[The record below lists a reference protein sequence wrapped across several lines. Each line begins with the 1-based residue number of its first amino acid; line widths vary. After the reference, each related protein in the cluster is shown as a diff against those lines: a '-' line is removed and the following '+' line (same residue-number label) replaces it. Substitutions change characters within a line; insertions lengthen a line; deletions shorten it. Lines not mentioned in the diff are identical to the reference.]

1 MPPTVTGGKQVS
13 GQSQQSKTA
22 AINTQIRQMIL
33 RTALERKIQLPSPQI
48 STAQLAGTAP
58 IAIVPQPIG
67 IAKKFVIE
75 ILGTANNTDAANT
88 ANLSDFGLANLIGQV
103 VFEDTQGY
111 TRIQTTGWHLD
122 FLFRAKHRWGP
133 SRALLAT
140 SIVDSGNFGN
150 NFAILVAP
158 TGIAH
163 GTSAN
168 FRMVFEIPICY
179 SDEDLRGMVYLGL
192 VNAVSKLQ
200 IQLTTTPFA
209 AAGVDSTLAV
219 WKGAAGNIS
228 NVTINAYQ
236 VFLDQIPRDQA
247 GNPILPPLD
256 KATVYE
262 LKNTANSQ
270 AYQVG
275 IDNPI
280 SYSNFRR
287 FMSTFLI
294 YNNNPAADAGRTGG
308 TDTNYLALQSANV
321 TNIKKVDP
329 LELERESRILTSTD
343 FPPGVYYWSHRK
355 APIDTLNYGN
365 MQLILNPSV
374 AAAGAYGYVGWEDFG
389 ALSVLSGAGSL
400 AG

>member
-1 MPPTVTGGKQVS
+1 MAAGAAAS
-13 GQSQQSKTA
+13 GAMAGQQNISA
-22 AINTQIRQMIL
+22 VNRQIRQMIL
-33 RTALERKIQLPSPQI
+33 KTALERKIQLPSPQI
-48 STAQLAGTAP
+48 SALQLSGGAP
-58 IAIVPQPIG
+58 IAINPQPIG
-67 IAKKFVIE
+67 LVKKFVVE
-75 ILGTANNTDAANT
+75 ITGSANNTDGANV
-88 ANLSDFGLANLIGQV
+88 ANLSDFGLANLLSQV

-122 FLFRAKHRWGP
+122 FLFRAKHRWGA
-133 SRALLAT
+133 SRSLLAA
-140 SIVDSGNFGN
+140 SIADTGNFGN
-150 NFAILVAP
+150 NFAIITAP

-163 GTSAN
+163 GASAN
-168 FRMVFEIPICY
+168 FRMVFEIPISY
-179 SDEDLRGMVYLGL
+179 SDEDLRGAVYIGL

-200 IQLTTTPFA
+200 LTLNAAPFA
-209 AAGVDSTLAV
+209 AAGVDSTLAC
-219 WKGAAGNIS
+219 WKGAGGNIS
-228 NVTINAYQ
+228 NVAINIYQ
-236 VFLDQIPRDQA
+236 VFLDQLPRDKA
-247 GNPILPPLD
+247 NNPVLPPLD
-256 KATVYE
+256 KSTVYE

-287 FMSTFLI
+287 FMSTFLV
-294 YNNNPAADAGRTGG
+294 YNDNPAADAGRVGG
-308 TDTNYLALQSANV
+308 TDVNYLALQSANV

-329 LELERESRILTSTD
+329 LELERESRILTMTD

-365 MQLILNPSV
+365 MQLILNPSA

-389 ALSVLSGAGSL
+389 ALSVLQQAGSL

>member
-1 MPPTVTGGKQVS
+1 MPMTAGVTGAKTGA
-13 GQSQQSKTA
+13 QQSTSA
-22 AINTQIRQMIL
+22 LNQQIRQMIL

-48 STAQLAGTAP
+48 STQQLAGTAP
-58 IAIVPQPIG
+58 IAINPQPIG
-67 IAKKFVIE
+67 LVKKFVIE
-75 ILGTANNTDAANT
+75 ITGQANNTDAANT
-88 ANLSDFGLANLIGQV
+88 ANLSDFGLANLIGQLV
-103 VFEDTQGY
+103 YEDTQGY

-122 FLFRAKHRWGP
+122 FLFRAKHRTGA
-133 SRALLAT
+133 SRTLLAT
-140 SIVDSGNFGN
+140 AVADTGNFGN
-150 NFAILVAP
+150 NFAIITAP

-168 FRMVFEIPICY
+168 FRMVYEIPICY
-179 SDEDLRGMVYLGL
+179 SDEDLRGAVYLGL

-200 IQLTTTPFA
+200 LQLNSAPFA
-209 AAGVDSTLAV
+209 AAGVDSTLAC

-228 NVTINAYQ
+228 NVAINIYQ
-236 VFLDQIPRDQA
+236 VFLDQLPRDKA

-270 AYQVG
+270 AFQVG

-294 YNNNPAADAGRTGG
+294 YNSNPAADAGRTGG

-329 LELERESRILTSTD
+329 LELERESRVLTLTD
-343 FPPGVYYWSHRK
+343 FPPGTYYWSHRK

-365 MQLILNPSV
+365 MQLILNPSA
-374 AAAGAYGYVGWEDFG
+374 AAAGAYSYVGWEDFG
-389 ALSVLSGAGSL
+389 ALSVLQRATSL